1 MTENFAQLLND
12 EFSFTIEEGQ
22 LIEAVITEIKRD
34 IVIVDIGF
42 KGESTIAKSEF
53 VDINGNFS
61 YSVNDTITVYVDKLD
76 NGKGEIVLSF
86 AKCKEMNK
94 WNEIQKAFKDN
105 TPVKARC
112 EKAIRGGII
121 VSLEGVQG
129 FLPNSLVDIKNVRDL
144 DQFVGQVIDVK
155 VIKMDEEEKTI
166 LVSRKAMFTDN
177 QESPQEILARIK
189 EGAVVKGN
197 VKNITEYGVFVDL
210 GGVDGLLHITDISWA
225 RIDNPFEMFQ
235 LGQEVSLMVSK
246 YDTQTKKISLS
257 KKALDTTPWTNFTAN
272 NKVGDIVECEVVKP
286 TDYGVFVK
294 LNNNLDGLIHNTE
307 ISWNDKNAVPS
318 NYLKEGQVVKV
329 QIIEIDHD
337 KCRVSLSLKRVN
349 NNPWDDFAKKNQVGD
364 SVRATVKSLNDFG
377 VVVELENGCEAT
389 IPSELTSWNPRERFN
404 APNLKVGDKVT
415 AILKECNP
423 IKERIQLSVR
433 DLTKDP
439 LQEYQK
445 SHAVG
450 TNVVGKIV
458 EVSNKNITVQVADNI
473 FGLVKNV
480 DAGIATGDSL
490 KLLFKVGEEINAKI
504 TGLNGRYV
512 ILSIKELIK

>member
-1 MTENFAQLLND
+1 MTENFAQLLN
-12 EFSFTIEEGQ
+12 EYSFNIEEGQ

-34 IVIVDIGF
+34 IVNVDIGF

-53 VDINGNFS
+53 VDINGKFNFE
-61 YSVNDTITVYVDKLD
+61 VNETITVYVDKLD

-94 WNEIQKAFKDN
+94 WNELQKAFKEN

-129 FLPNSLVDIKNVRDL
+129 FLPNSLVDVKNVRDL
-144 DQFVGQVIDVK
+144 DQFVGQVLDVK

-166 LVSRKAMFTDN
+166 LVSRKAMFTEN
-177 QESPQEILARIK
+177 LESPQEILSRIQ
-189 EGAVVKGN
+189 EGTVVKGN

-235 LGQEVSLMVSK
+235 IGQEVSLLVSK
-246 YDTQTKKISLS
+246 FDTQTKKISLS
-257 KKALDTTPWTNFTAN
+257 KKALDTTPWTSFIADH
-272 NKVGDIVECEVVKP
+272 KVGDIVNCEVVKL

-318 NYLKEGQVVKV
+318 NHLKEGQSAKV

-349 NNPWDDFAKKNQVGD
+349 NNPWEDFAKSNQIGD

-377 VVVELENGCEAT
+377 VVVELENGCDAT
-389 IPSELTSWNPRERFN
+389 IPAELISWNPRERFN
-404 APNLKVGDKVT
+404 APNLKIGDKVT

-423 IKERIQLSVR
+423 IKERIQLSIR
-433 DLTKDP
+433 ELTKDP

-445 SHAVG
+445 ANPVG

-480 DAGIATGDSL
+480 DAGIATGESL
-490 KLLFKVGEEINAKI
+490 KALFKVGDEVKAKI
-504 TGLNGRYV
+504 TGLNGRFV
-512 ILSIKELIK
+512 NLSIK